1 MRVFFFFTGRTDNIL
16 ISLTIKIA
24 IMYNLDFKDLQKKNV
39 RIGIR
44 LSTLEKKELDE
55 FCEKNS
61 ISISNLTRYALN
73 QVINENTK

>member
-1 MRVFFFFTGRTDNIL
+1 
-16 ISLTIKIA
+16 
-24 IMYNLDFKDLQKKNV
+24 MYNLDFKDLQKKNV

-73 QVINENTK
+73 QVITNKMTNK

>member
-1 MRVFFFFTGRTDNIL
+1 
-16 ISLTIKIA
+16 
-24 IMYNLDFKDLQKKNV
+24 MYNLDFKDLQKKNV

-73 QVINENTK
+73 RVITKNTK

>member
-1 MRVFFFFTGRTDNIL
+1 
-16 ISLTIKIA
+16 
-24 IMYNLDFKDLQKKNV
+24 MYNLDFKDLQKKNV

-73 QVINENTK
+73 QVINSNTK